1 MSEFDA
7 VSGPGAV
14 SEPDA
19 VSAVAGAAEHA
30 FRVAN
35 EEW

>member
-1 MSEFDA
+1 
-7 VSGPGAV
+7 V

-19 VSAVAGAAEHA
+19 VSAVAGAAKQA